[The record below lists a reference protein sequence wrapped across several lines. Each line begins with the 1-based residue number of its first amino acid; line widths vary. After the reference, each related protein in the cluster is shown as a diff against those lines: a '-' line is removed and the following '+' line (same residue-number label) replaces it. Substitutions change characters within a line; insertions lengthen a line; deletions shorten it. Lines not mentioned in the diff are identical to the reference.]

1 MKFYLDFEASP
12 ISNHIISIG
21 CISETNK
28 CFHEYV
34 NINNLHEKEYQLIK
48 EITNIDKEQLNC
60 GLTPNDAFNS
70 LKEWVAENNDS
81 QMPVYI
87 CYGNN
92 DKNFIQNTLHHI
104 NDFEAFTF
112 ATSIYAL
119 LIDFSKNTKNF
130 FHSTNP
136 IGLNRI
142 YNFIVAEENIQRH
155 DALDDAIMLKYVAEN
170 LDKICK
176 PEDVDSLPAPARKN
190 KGAQAPD
197 IFRSWTNGKGRAF
210 RANTKADKDN
220 WKIHA
225 YLACNNQNKY
235 FDDIETAALWLIKY
249 FSTGLSA
256 KNPEHIEKLKEKI
269 NNAIV
274 ENKKLYGMEWEINN
288 IEKRDEN

>member
-12 ISNHIISIG
+12 ISNHIISIS

-28 CFHEYV
+28 CFHEYI
-34 NINNLHEKEYQLIK
+34 NIDNLHEKEYQLIK
-48 EITNIDKEQLNC
+48 EITNIDKEQLDC
-60 GLTPNDAFNS
+60 GLTPNDAFKL

-112 ATSIYAL
+112 ATSICTL
-119 LIDFSKNTKNF
+119 LIDFSKNTKTF

-142 YNFIVAEENIQRH
+142 YNFIAAEENIQQH

-170 LDKICK
+170 LDRVCK
-176 PEDVDSLPAPARKN
+176 PEDVDSLPAPVRKN
-190 KGAQAPD
+190 K
-197 IFRSWTNGKGRAF
+197 
-210 RANTKADKDN
+210 
-220 WKIHA
+220 
-225 YLACNNQNKY
+225 
-235 FDDIETAALWLIKY
+235 
-249 FSTGLSA
+249 
-256 KNPEHIEKLKEKI
+256 
-269 NNAIV
+269 
-274 ENKKLYGMEWEINN
+274 
-288 IEKRDEN
+288 